1 MIRIFIFFLI
11 SLILVNC
18 SLNENSKIW
27 GKKKK
32 NIVNKNIEIVFDKKK
47 ISYKELNP
55 NINLNLS
62 KVNIKNNIFD
72 KKNNFGMQNYPG
84 ELKKI
89 KNFKFSKF
97 NNENVSDLAPLFLK
111 NGVVFFDNKGSVIRF
126 DDKQKI
132 IWKKNYYSKFEK
144 KNNPKLSF
152 ALSDKTLVVVDNLS
166 NLFSINLETG
176 DLIWKNKSDYPF
188 NSEIKTFNDKFFAI
202 DIKNVL
208 RCYFI
213 KDGSECWNIETE
225 KTLTITSSKNSLLIG
240 DNIVYFINNLGDLTA
255 VEISSGDLLWQLPT
269 QSRDIIN
276 VTYNFKNSRLVS
288 DSKSIFFS
296 NNKNEFYSI
305 DLKNGSINWINNIS
319 SSLTPILVD
328 NLIITV
334 SDNGYLFVVDKEKG
348 NIIKIKDI
356 YKIYKDKKRKKK
368 IKPIGFSISQDKIY
382 ISGNDGKLIILELK
396 TGNVLNVE
404 KIARNI
410 MSKPFLYNNHLFMI
424 KNGAVIQYK

>member
-11 SLILVNC
+11 SLILINC

-27 GKKKK
+27 NKKKK
-32 NIVNKNIEIVFDKKK
+32 NKVNKNIEIIFDKKK

-62 KVNIKNNIFD
+62 KLNIKNNIFD
-72 KKNNFGMQNYPG
+72 EKNNFGMQNYSG
-84 ELKKI
+84 KLKKV

-97 NNENVSDLAPLFLK
+97 NNENESDLTPLFLK
-111 NGVVFFDNKGSVIRF
+111 YGIVFFDNKGSVIRF
-126 DDKQKI
+126 DDNQKI
-132 IWKKNYYSKFEK
+132 VWKKNYYSKFEK

-152 ALSDKTLVVVDNLS
+152 ALSDKKLVVIDNLS
-166 NLFSINLETG
+166 NLFLINLETG
-176 DLIWKNKSDYPF
+176 DLIWRNKNDYPF
-188 NSEIKTFNDKFFAI
+188 NSEIKIFNDKFFAI

-213 KDGSECWNIETE
+213 RDGSECWNVETE

-240 DNIVYFINNLGDLTA
+240 DKIVYFINNVGDLTA
-255 VEISSGDLLWQLPT
+255 VDIFSGDLVWQLPT
-269 QSRDIIN
+269 QSSDIISI
-276 VTYNFKNSRLVS
+276 THNFKNSRLVS

-305 DLKNGSINWINNIS
+305 DLKNGSINWINEIS
-319 SSLTPILVD
+319 SSVTPILID
-328 NLIITV
+328 NLIITI

-348 NIIKIKDI
+348 NIVKIKEI

-396 TGNVLNVE
+396 TGNVINVE

-410 MSKPFLYNNHLFMI
+410 MSKPFLYNNHLFII